1 MELSVWITYFI
12 ATIILSLSPG
22 PGVFSSISSGLHHGF
37 RLGLWN
43 GVGMQAANMILV
55 GIVSL
60 GLGAILLASETLFAL
75 VKWLGVAYLVYL
87 GVVTWRAPARGF
99 QDNPHDEAQ
108 TARDVFLRGFFVNI
122 TNPKGIIFFAAILP
136 QFIDV
141 ARPQLQQYAIL
152 AATTFAVDLVA
163 MMGLHGARGEG
174 AARDARPGPAALGEP
189 RPRRRLRG
197 GRRGAGELPESGFGR
212 MTLSQPFPGRGSNA
226 GRVFVIN
233 NTEERT

>member
-1 MELSVWITYFI
+1 MDLSVWITYFI

-60 GLGAILLASETLFAL
+60 GLGAILLASEALFAL

-163 MMGLHGARGEG
+163 MWGYTAL
-174 AARDARPGPAALGEP
+174 AARVLRVMRDPG
-189 RPRRRLRG
+189 RLRWVNRGLG
-197 GRRGAGELPESGFGR
+197 GAFVAAGVALASFRRGVA
-212 MTLSQPFPGRGSNA
+212 A
-226 GRVFVIN
+226 A
-233 NTEERT
+233 